1 MALKD
6 VLFSDIYV
14 GASGAWLSGVP
25 GTPDPVAAAP
35 EDGEEVRHLREACRS
50 YRQQHPDRE
59 DFPLRNGDVSY
70 RASVLRSV
78 HETVFVLRRL
88 SERITPIA
96 ELGIPPVFVDMMM
109 KPRLSGLFV
118 ISGTFGQGKTTTAS
132 SLVVSRIARFGGVA
146 ITVEEPPEMP
156 MEGRHGEGV
165 CYQHWV
171 ERGGFA
177 HACRQVAR
185 WAPSII
191 FLGEIRDAET
201 ALEALRASING
212 KLVVC
217 TTHADNCAMAI
228 ERIFA
233 LASAEGASAE
243 DVLSMIATG
252 LTAVVNQKLDPAGAA
267 GLRRQLTLDPL
278 FVTADDA
285 LGARNIIR
293 ARKFEQLKSLVQ
305 LQKNKMIVAG
315 RTAVAG

>member
-1 MALKD
+1 VALKD
-6 VLFSDIYV
+6 ASFSDIYV
-14 GASGAWLSGVP
+14 GAGGAWLSGVP
-25 GTPDPVAAAP
+25 GASDPVAAAGA
-35 EDGEEVRHLREACRS
+35 DAQEVNELRTACEA
-50 YRQQHPDRE
+50 YREQHPERE
-59 DFPLRNGDVSY
+59 DFPLRKGEVSY
-70 RASVLRSV
+70 RASVLRSMR
-78 HETVFVLRRL
+78 ETVFVLRRL
-88 SERITPIA
+88 REKITPIG
-96 ELGIPPVFVDMMM
+96 ELGIAPVFVDMMM
-109 KPRLSGLFV
+109 KPRLNGLFV

-132 SLVVSRIARFGGVA
+132 SLVVSRVARFGGVA

-233 LASAEGASAE
+233 LASTDSASAE
-243 DVLSMIATG
+243 DVLGMLATG
-252 LTAVVNQKLDPAGAA
+252 LSAVVHQRLEPVAA
-267 GLRRQLTLDPL
+267 NGRRQLTLDPL
-278 FVTADDA
+278 FMTSEDA
-285 LGARNIIR
+285 HGARSIIR
-293 ARKFEQLKSLVQ
+293 QRKFEQLKNVVQ
-305 LQKNKMIVAG
+305 LQKNRMIVGG
-315 RTAVAG
+315 RLAAVA

>member
-1 MALKD
+1 MD
-6 VLFSDIYV
+6 TPFSDIYV

-25 GTPDPVAAAP
+25 GASDPIAAAAQD
-35 EDGEEVRHLREACRS
+35 EEEVRQLRASCQE
-50 YRQQHPDRE
+50 YRDQHPERE
-59 DFPLRNGDVSY
+59 DFPLRSGGVSY
-70 RASVLRSV
+70 RASVLRSI
-78 HETVFVLRRL
+78 HEIVFVLRRL
-88 SERITPIA
+88 SDKVTPIA

-109 KPRLSGLFV
+109 KPGLRGLFV

-132 SLVVSRIARFGGVA
+132 SLVVARIARFGGVA

-171 ERGGFA
+171 DRGGFG

-201 ALEALRASING
+201 AIEALRASING

-217 TTHADNCAMAI
+217 TAHADNCAMAI

-233 LASAEGASAE
+233 LASADGASAE
-243 DVLSMIATG
+243 DVLSMLATG

-267 GLRRQLTLDPL
+267 GARRQLTLDPL

-293 ARKFEQLKSLVQ
+293 ARKFEQLKNLVQ

-315 RTAVAG
+315 RMGVPA